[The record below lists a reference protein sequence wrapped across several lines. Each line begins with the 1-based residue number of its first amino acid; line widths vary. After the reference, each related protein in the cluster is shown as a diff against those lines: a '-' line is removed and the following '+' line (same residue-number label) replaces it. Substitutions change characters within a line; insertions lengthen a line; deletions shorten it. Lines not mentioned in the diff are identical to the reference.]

1 MWTPQASTRY
11 ANDFYEFKYV
21 ILVAI
26 FDFGLVEAL
35 LPRYRRNLY
44 TYMS

>member
-26 FDFGLVEAL
+26 WILD
-35 LPRYRRNLY
+35 
-44 TYMS
+44 S